1 MSPRKA
7 YKTDL
12 TDEQW
17 EAIRVFVEVEQTA
30 GRPREVDLREV
41 VNTLLYL
48 THAGCPWDMLP
59 HDLLPKTTA
68 WSYFKKWKQDGT
80 LGRIL
85 EQLNRRVRQAAGR
98 EEEPSLVIVDSQ
110 STKTAHGGEAI
121 GLDGFKK
128 VKGRKRHMVT
138 DVLGLV
144 LAVSLTGANVP
155 DGKLLVPLVQQLQ
168 RAPEKPLTV
177 LADGAYGIADYP
189 ERFRQA
195 FPQEHI
201 KLQLTKKDPAQKT
214 FKVIPKRWI
223 VERTHA
229 WNGNARRLSKD
240 YEKTLTSSIGFIHLA
255 AIARNLKR
263 PLRPTEPRQDEV
275 QLSG

>member
-1 MSPRKA
+1 MAPRKA

-17 EAIRVFVEVEQTA
+17 ETIRVFVEVEQTA

-41 VNTLLYL
+41 LNALLYL

-59 HDLLPKTTA
+59 HDLLPKSTV

-80 LGRIL
+80 LSRVL

-98 EEEPSLVIVDSQ
+98 DEEPSLVIVDSQ

-121 GLDGFKK
+121 GFDGFKK
-128 VKGRKRHMVT
+128 VKGRKRHILT

-144 LAVSLTGANVP
+144 LAVSLTAANVP

-168 RAPEKPLTV
+168 RSHDKPLTV

-189 ERFRQA
+189 ERFQQA

-201 KLQLTKKDPAQKT
+201 KLQLTKKDEGQKG

-240 YEKTLTSSIGFIHLA
+240 YERTITSSMAFIHLA
-255 AIARNLKR
+255 AISRDLKR
-263 PLRPTEPRQDEV
+263 PLTKPEPRLDEA